1 MHKMVRKTT
10 FPHELVGQEIEV
22 VDSTNPDT
30 LGIKGK
36 VVDETRSTLKVEM
49 EGKIKTLLKNAIKIK
64 LSDGMIIDG
73 TSINKRPEDRI
84 KG

>member
-1 MHKMVRKTT
+1 MVRKTT